1 MSVENQYQIFLNSLP
16 LDWSLS
22 EISKLGAIVGGSTPS
37 RENSLFWN
45 GDIPWVTPGEVS
57 GNQTKLLAST
67 AEKITKAGLNG
78 SGANLLPSGSLMITT
93 RATLGARVIN
103 AVPMTTNQGFKSIV
117 FRNDVDA
124 SFYYYLFEKI
134 KSELVRRA
142 SGTTFLEISGSEFS
156 KIAVPNPSNGEK
168 RVIANILDTLD
179 TTIRQT
185 EAIIAKLQQVKQGLL
200 HDLLTRGIDA
210 NGQLRPPVE
219 QAPHLYKESPLGWIP
234 REWEAKAFG
243 QFAAKI
249 QDGTHFSPNI
259 RGGEYLYV
267 TSKNIRF
274 GYLDLSNVDKI
285 DKVQHDAIYRRC
297 DVKYGDLLLTKDGAN
312 TGNAAINT
320 CIEQISLL
328 SSVAFIRFNEKQ
340 DEAQFFF
347 QYLLSPQGQQRMK
360 DLMSGNAITRL
371 TLQKIRG
378 FCVPCPQFVEQ
389 EKIGHILA
397 TQDRDIYAQRE
408 LLNKLNQQKSA
419 LMDDL
424 LTGRVRVMALISG
437 ETPVS
442 KELERKS
449 E

>member
-1 MSVENQYQIFLNSLP
+1 MSVENQYQIFLNRLP

-22 EISKLGAIVGGSTPS
+22 EISKLGAIAGGSTPS

-57 GNQTKLLAST
+57 GNQTKFLAST

-134 KSELVRRA
+134 KPELVRRA

-156 KIAVPNPSNGEK
+156 KITVPNPSNGEK

-200 HDLLTRGIDA
+200 HNLLTRGIDA

-219 QAPHLYKESPLGWIP
+219 LAPHLYKESPLGWIP
-234 REWEAKAFG
+234 REWEVCLLDEVA
-243 QFAAKI
+243 
-249 QDGTHFSPNI
+249 I
-259 RGGEYLYV
+259 RGSGHTPNKSVL
-267 TSKNIRF
+267 
-274 GYLDLSNVDKI
+274 GYWNGGIKWVSLADSDKLDQIFIWDTDK
-285 DKVQHDAIYRRC
+285 
-297 DVKYGDLLLTKDGAN
+297 
-312 TGNAAINT
+312 
-320 CIEQISLL
+320 QISELGIANSSAVKHPSGTVIL
-328 SSVAFIRFNEKQ
+328 SRDAGVGKS
-340 DEAQFFF
+340 
-347 QYLLSPQGQQRMK
+347 
-360 DLMSGNAITRL
+360 AILGEQMAVSQHFMAWQCGKRL
-371 TLQKIRG
+371 NNVFLYYWLQSNK
-378 FCVPCPQFVEQ
+378 PQFESIAMGSTIKTIGLPFFKHLQIVVPPRREQ
-389 EKIGHILA
+389 DAAGEVMFA
-397 TQDRDIYAQRE
+397 TESDLKTNQSK
-408 LLNKLNQQKSA
+408 LLKYRMLKSA

-424 LTGRVRVMALISG
+424 LTGRVRVTALLSN
-437 ETPVS
+437 ETPAF
-442 KELERKS
+442 KEPQRKS
-449 E
+449 A